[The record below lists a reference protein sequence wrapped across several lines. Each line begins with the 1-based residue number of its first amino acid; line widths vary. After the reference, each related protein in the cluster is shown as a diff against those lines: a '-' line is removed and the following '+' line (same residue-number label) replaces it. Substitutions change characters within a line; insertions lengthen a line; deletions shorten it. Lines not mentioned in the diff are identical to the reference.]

1 MHISPLNI
9 VLNAI
14 LAVQIVIIVFLS
26 LEMLFKDKN
35 NHKLKEILQ
44 FIDKR
49 YEERLLSERAEKIY
63 KRKGKDKKSFLFKI
77 DTLIYNSNIR
87 KIFRFMSSELFIFI
101 DIFLAVTAAFI
112 IYLIFQSCIFSAMAF
127 LAVIII
133 SYAVLRE
140 MARINFDKVDSN
152 IIPFVDAL
160 KSSAKIKNSI
170 LFMMEE
176 ATKSLKEPLKTHN
189 KEFVME
195 VKRGIPMETAFNNYI
210 NKVEN
215 IRLKNILKN
224 LYICSINNADY
235 SKLLTKTKVVIRKY
249 YEEKERRKKKVQ
261 TGQAG
266 IIAIILISLLII
278 HGLTGIMPGFY
289 EKMMNS
295 VIGQIIVVYISGVI
309 IFAVYKCITLKDF
322 NY

>member
-1 MHISPLNI
+1 MHVSAFSIILN
-9 VLNAI
+9 VI
-14 LAVQIVIIVFLS
+14 LAVQIVIMVFLS
-26 LEMLFKDKN
+26 LEMLFKDRNKI
-35 NHKLKEILQ
+35 KELLQ
-44 FIDKR
+44 FVNKR
-49 YEERLLSERAEKIY
+49 YEARLFSERAEEIY
-63 KRKGKDKKSFLFKI
+63 KKKGKGRKSFIFKI
-77 DTLIYNSNIR
+77 DNLIYNSNIR
-87 KIFRFMSSELFIFI
+87 KNFRFMSSELFIFI
-101 DIFLAVTAAFI
+101 ELFFAVVTAYI
-112 IYLIFQSCIFSAMAF
+112 VYLIFHSIVFSILGF
-127 LAVIII
+127 LAVIIL

-140 MARINFDKVDSN
+140 MARINFDKIDDS
-152 IIPFVDAL
+152 IMPFINAL

-195 VKRGIPMETAFNNYI
+195 VKRGIPMEIAFDNYI

-235 SKLLTKTKVVIRKY
+235 SKLLTKTKIVIRKY

-278 HGLTGIMPGFY
+278 HGLTGITPGFY
-289 EKMMNS
+289 EKMMGS
-295 VIGQIIVVYISGVI
+295 VIGQAIIAYIAGVI
-309 IFAVYKCITLKDF
+309 LFAAYKCITLKDF

>member
-1 MHISPLNI
+1 MHISPLNM

-26 LEMLFKDKN
+26 LAMLFKDKS
-35 NHKLKEILQ
+35 KLKELLQ
-44 FIDKR
+44 FVDKR

-63 KRKGKDKKSFLFKI
+63 KKKGKDRKSLLFKI
-77 DTLIYNSNIR
+77 DKLIYNSNVR
-87 KIFRFMSSELFIFI
+87 KTFKFMSSEFFIFI
-101 DIFLAVTAAFI
+101 DALLAVAAAFSV
-112 IYLIFQSCIFSAMAF
+112 YLISQSYIFSSMAF
-127 LAVIII
+127 FAVIIL

-140 MARINFDKVDSN
+140 MARINFDKVDNN
-152 IIPFVDAL
+152 IMPFVDAL
-160 KSSAKIKNSI
+160 KNSAKIKNSI

-189 KEFVME
+189 KEFILE
-195 VKRGIPMETAFNNYI
+195 VKRGIPMEKAFNNYI

-235 SKLLTKTKVVIRKY
+235 SKLLNKTKIVIRKY

-261 TGQAG
+261 TGQIG

-278 HGLTGIMPGFY
+278 HGLAGIMPHFY
-289 EKMMNS
+289 TKIMSNT
-295 VIGQIIVVYISGVI
+295 IGQIIAAYITGVI

>member
-1 MHISPLNI
+1 MHVSAFSIILN
-9 VLNAI
+9 VI
-14 LAVQIVIIVFLS
+14 LAVQIVIMVFLS
-26 LEMLFKDKN
+26 LEMLFKDRNKI
-35 NHKLKEILQ
+35 KELLQ
-44 FIDKR
+44 FVNKR
-49 YEERLLSERAEKIY
+49 YEARLFSERAEEIY
-63 KRKGKDKKSFLFKI
+63 KKKGKGRKSFIFKI
-77 DTLIYNSNIR
+77 DNLIYNSNIR
-87 KIFRFMSSELFIFI
+87 KNFRFMSSELFIFI
-101 DIFLAVTAAFI
+101 ELFFAVVTAYI
-112 IYLIFQSCIFSAMAF
+112 VYLIFHSIVFSILGF
-127 LAVIII
+127 LAVIIL

-140 MARINFDKVDSN
+140 MARINFDKIDDSIMSFIN
-152 IIPFVDAL
+152 AL

-195 VKRGIPMETAFNNYI
+195 VKRGIPMEIAFDNYI

-235 SKLLTKTKVVIRKY
+235 SKLLTKTKIVIRKY

-278 HGLTGIMPGFY
+278 HGLTGITPGFY
-289 EKMMNS
+289 EKMMGS
-295 VIGQIIVVYISGVI
+295 VIGQAIIAYIAGVI
-309 IFAVYKCITLKDF
+309 LFAAYKCITLKDF

>member
-1 MHISPLNI
+1 MNVTALNI
-9 VLNAI
+9 FLNVVLA
-14 LAVQIVIIVFLS
+14 AQIFIMIFLL
-26 LEMLFKDKN
+26 LEMLFRDKS
-35 NHKLKEILQ
+35 KAKELLQ
-44 FIDKR
+44 FVDKR
-49 YEERLLSERAEKIY
+49 YEDRLLSERAEKIY
-63 KRKGKDKKSFLFKI
+63 KKKGKDKKSLMSKI
-77 DTLIYNSNIR
+77 DNLIYNSNIR
-87 KIFRFMSSELFIFI
+87 KTFRFMSSELFIFI
-101 DIFLAVTAAFI
+101 DVLLATTAAFCV
-112 IYLIFQSCIFSAMAF
+112 YLIFKSIIFPLMAF
-127 LAVIII
+127 LAVVIL

-140 MARINFDKVDSN
+140 MARINFDKIDNN
-152 IIPFVDAL
+152 IMPFVDAL

-195 VKRGIPMETAFNNYI
+195 VKRGVPMETAFSNYI
-210 NKVEN
+210 NKIEN

-278 HGLTGIMPGFY
+278 HGLTGMMPGFY
-289 EKMMNS
+289 EKMIGS
-295 VIGQIIVVYISGVI
+295 VIGQAIIAYIAGVI
-309 IFAVYKCITLKDF
+309 LFAAYKCITLKDF

>member
-1 MHISPLNI
+1 MSALNM
-9 VLNAI
+9 VLNVI
-14 LAVQIVIIVFLS
+14 LALQIIIMVFLS
-26 LEMLFKDKN
+26 LEMLFKDKS
-35 NHKLKEILQ
+35 KAKELLQ

-49 YEERLLSERAEKIY
+49 YEERLLSERAEEIY
-63 KRKGKDKKSFLFKI
+63 KKKGKDKKSLLFKI
-77 DTLIYNSNIR
+77 DNLIYNSNIR
-87 KIFRFMSSELFIFI
+87 KTFRFMSSELFIFI
-101 DIFLAVTAAFI
+101 DALLSVTAAFSV
-112 IYLIFQSCIFSAMAF
+112 YLIFQSYIFSSMAF
-127 LAVIII
+127 LAVIIL

-140 MARINFDKVDSN
+140 MARMNFDKIDDN
-152 IIPFVDAL
+152 IMPFVDAL

-189 KEFVME
+189 EEFVME
-195 VKRGIPMETAFNNYI
+195 VKRGVPMETAFNNYI

-224 LYICSINNADY
+224 LYICSMNNADY

-261 TGQAG
+261 TGQVG
-266 IIAIILISLLII
+266 IIAIILISLVII
-278 HGLTGIMPGFY
+278 HGLTGITPGFY
-289 EKMMNS
+289 EKMMDN
-295 VIGQIIVVYISGVI
+295 VIGQVIIAYIAGVI
-309 IFAVYKCITLKDF
+309 IFAAYKCITLKDF

>member
-1 MHISPLNI
+1 LKITALNM
-9 VLNAI
+9 VLNTI
-14 LAVQIVIIVFLS
+14 LALQIVIMIFLS
-26 LEMLFKDKN
+26 LEELFKDRNKV
-35 NHKLKEILQ
+35 KELLK
-44 FIDKR
+44 FVDAR
-49 YEERLLSERAEKIY
+49 YEERLLSERAEQIY
-63 KRKGKDKKSFLFKI
+63 KKKGRNKKSLIFKI
-77 DTLIYNSNIR
+77 DNLIYNSNIR
-87 KIFRFMSSELFIFI
+87 KTFRFMSSELFIFI
-101 DIFLAVTAAFI
+101 EILLSMTAAFG
-112 IYLIFQSCIFSAMAF
+112 IYLIFQSIIFSFMAF

-140 MARINFDKVDSN
+140 MSRINFDKIDDN
-152 IIPFVDAL
+152 IMPFVNAL

-195 VKRGIPMETAFNNYI
+195 VKRGVPMETAFNNYI
-210 NKVEN
+210 NKIEN

-235 SKLLTKTKVVIRKY
+235 SKLLTKTKIVIRKY

-266 IIAIILISLLII
+266 IIAIILISLIII
-278 HGLTGIMPGFY
+278 HGLTGITPDFY
-289 EKMMNS
+289 SKMIGS
-295 VIGQIIVVYISGVI
+295 IIGQAIIAYIAGVI
-309 IFAVYKCITLKDF
+309 IFAAYKCITLKDF

>member
-1 MHISPLNI
+1 MHISALNVI
-9 VLNAI
+9 LNAI

-26 LEMLFKDKN
+26 LGMLFKDRN
-35 NHKLKEILQ
+35 KLKELLQ
-44 FIDKR
+44 FVNKR
-49 YEERLLSERAEKIY
+49 YEERLISGSAEKIY
-63 KRKGKDKKSFLFKI
+63 KKKVKGEKSPLFII
-77 DTLIYNSNIR
+77 DNLIYNSNIR
-87 KIFRFMSSELFIFI
+87 KNFRFMSSELFIFI
-101 DIFLAVTAAFI
+101 DIVFATTTAFCV
-112 IYLIFQSCIFSAMAF
+112 YLIFQSIIFSCMAF
-127 LAVIII
+127 FSVIIL

-140 MARINFDKVDSN
+140 LARINFDKIDDN
-152 IIPFVDAL
+152 IMPFVNAL
-160 KSSAKIKNSI
+160 KNSAKIKNSI

-176 ATKSLKEPLKTHN
+176 STKNLKEPLKTHN

-195 VKRGIPMETAFNNYI
+195 VKRGVPMETAFNNYI

-235 SKLLTKTKVVIRKY
+235 SKLLNKTKVVIRRY

-266 IIAIILISLLII
+266 IIAIILVSLLII
-278 HGLTGIMPGFY
+278 NGLTGLTPNFY
-289 EKMMNS
+289 SKMISS
-295 VIGQIIVVYISGVI
+295 VIGQIIAAYIVGVI

>member
-1 MHISPLNI
+1 MHVSAFSIILN
-9 VLNAI
+9 VI
-14 LAVQIVIIVFLS
+14 LAVQIVIMVFLS
-26 LEMLFKDKN
+26 LEMLFKDRNKI
-35 NHKLKEILQ
+35 KELLQ
-44 FIDKR
+44 FVDKR
-49 YEERLLSERAEKIY
+49 YEARLFSERAEEIY
-63 KRKGKDKKSFLFKI
+63 KKKGKGRISFIFKI
-77 DTLIYNSNIR
+77 DNLIYNSNIR
-87 KIFRFMSSELFIFI
+87 KNFRFMSSELFIFI
-101 DIFLAVTAAFI
+101 ELFFAVVTAYI
-112 IYLIFQSCIFSAMAF
+112 VYLIFHSIVFSILGF
-127 LAVIII
+127 LAVIIL

-140 MARINFDKVDSN
+140 MARINFDKIDDS
-152 IIPFVDAL
+152 IIPFINAL

-195 VKRGIPMETAFNNYI
+195 VKRGIPMEMAFDNYI

-235 SKLLTKTKVVIRKY
+235 SKLLTKTKIVIRKY

-266 IIAIILISLLII
+266 IIAIILISLFII
-278 HGLTGIMPGFY
+278 HGLTGITPGFY
-289 EKMMNS
+289 EKMMGS
-295 VIGQIIVVYISGVI
+295 VIGQAIIAYIAGVI
-309 IFAVYKCITLKDF
+309 LFAAYKCITKVSI
-322 NY
+322 

>member
-1 MHISPLNI
+1 MILNT
-9 VLNAI
+9 I
-14 LAVQIVIIVFLS
+14 LVVQIVVIVFLS
-26 LEMLFKDKN
+26 LQMLFKDKS
-35 NHKLKEILQ
+35 KVKELLQ
-44 FIDKR
+44 FVSKR
-49 YEERLLSERAEKIY
+49 YEERLFSERVEQIY
-63 KRKGKDKKSFLFKI
+63 KKKGKDKKSLIYKI
-77 DTLIYNSNIR
+77 DNLIYNSNIR
-87 KIFRFMSSELFIFI
+87 KNFIFMSSELFIFI
-101 DIFLAVTAAFI
+101 DMLLSITAAFGM
-112 IYLIFQSCIFSAMAF
+112 YLIFKSFIFSFMAF
-127 LAVIII
+127 LTVIIF

-140 MARINFDKVDSN
+140 MARINFDKIDDN
-152 IIPFVDAL
+152 IMPFVNAL

-189 KEFVME
+189 KEFVKE
-195 VKRGIPMETAFNNYI
+195 VKRGIPMETAFSNYI

-235 SKLLTKTKVVIRKY
+235 SKLLNKTKVVIRRY

-261 TGQAG
+261 TGQLG
-266 IIAIILISLLII
+266 IIAIILISLFII
-278 HGLTGIMPGFY
+278 NGLTVMTPNFY
-289 EKMMNS
+289 SKMISS
-295 VIGQIIVVYISGVI
+295 VIGQIIAAYIAGVI